1 MAKPEGTVDWQDGKS
16 LSECMTYMLEKEI
29 MCDVTFRVGTDHSI
43 IKAHKYMLAS
53 RSPVFYTMF
62 EGSCPE
68 KGEIIV
74 TDINS
79 ATFKVLLKY
88 IYSDVLDL
96 SLDNI
101 QEVLYGAEKYM
112 LSTMKDEC
120 TSLLLSSVETSNA
133 PGVFNVAS
141 HFHLEHLKLKSLE
154 HIQKNATEC
163 LMAPNAIKMSK
174 ECMEAILRLDSIY
187 CSETDICRFL
197 IKWASHQC
205 EAECKTASGE
215 NLREITGPLLYLV
228 RFPLVDKEYF
238 AKEIAH
244 SGLMNSEEV
253 ISVFSSHYGR
263 KNEFFAESVRNSK
276 LCYNKKDCT
285 VWRHRSVA
293 SPWYQHPGIE
303 YDALNVKVNRNIE
316 LKSVILFGPVGNVP
330 VSVRDIT
337 VKILN
342 DGGNEIFTQK
352 YESCTQSSE
361 LQTVLLSEP
370 IPINANTLFTIMVD
384 SIKFDAYYGK
394 HCKQK
399 CRIDHD
405 IVITFENS
413 PNCTTGTSVEQG
425 QIAGIEFNA

>member
-1 MAKPEGTVDWQDGKS
+1 MAEPEGKVDWQDGKS
-16 LSECMTYMLEKEI
+16 LSECMMYMLKKEI
-29 MCDVTFRVGTDHSI
+29 MCDVTFRVGTDDQSI

-101 QEVLYGAEKYM
+101 QEVLYVAEKYM

-141 HFHLEHLKLKSLE
+141 HFHLEHLKIKSLE
-154 HIQKNATEC
+154 HIQKNAAEC

-174 ECMEAILRLDSIY
+174 ECMEAILKLDSIY

-197 IKWASHQC
+197 IKWASHYC
-205 EAECKTASGE
+205 ESECKTASGE

-238 AKEIAH
+238 ANEIAH
-244 SGLMNSEEV
+244 SGLLNSEEV

-263 KNEFFAESVRNSK
+263 KNGFFAELVRNSK
-276 LCYNKKDCT
+276 LCYLKDCT

-293 SPWYQHPGIE
+293 SPWYQHSGKKF
-303 YDALNVKVNRNIE
+303 DALNVNVNRNIE
-316 LKSVILFGPVGNVP
+316 LTSVILFGPVGNV
-330 VSVRDIT
+330 SSSAREIT

-342 DGGNEIFTQK
+342 DSGNEIFTQK

-394 HCKQK
+394 QCKPK
-399 CRIDHD
+399 CRIDD